1 MTETQLR
8 QQVVNQIKSWVGYNN
23 ADGSHKKIIDIY
35 NSHKPLARGYK
46 LRYTDAWCAGTVSAV
61 AIACGLTD
69 IMPTEVGVGEMIKL
83 YQRLGRWEEN
93 DAHVPRLG
101 DVIVYAWSDNGVGD
115 CTVGDSHV
123 GIVTDCDG
131 KTITATEGNMIVNG
145 VHLVGYRTIPV
156 NGRYIRGFGL
166 PDYAS
171 KATED
176 EVTEETVYIVKTGD
190 TLSAI
195 AAKYGTTYQALAA
208 YNSIVNPS
216 LIYAGQKIRIPKSGS
231 TKTAEAPETREGVVK
246 VELNILR
253 NGSKSNQVR
262 AMQILLIGR
271 GYSCGSMGADGDFG
285 QRTYDAVIKFQK
297 AMGIDVDGV
306 CGSQTWTFLLT
317 K

>member
-8 QQVVNQIKSWVGYNN
+8 RKVVNQIKSWVGYND

-46 LRYTDAWCAGTVSAV
+46 LQYTDAWCAGTVSAV
-61 AIACGLTD
+61 AIACALTD

-83 YQRLGRWEEN
+83 YQRLKRWEEN
-93 DAHVPRLG
+93 DAYVPKLG
-101 DVIVYAWSDNGVGD
+101 DIIMYAWRDNGVGD

-131 KTITATEGNMIVNG
+131 KTITAAEGNIVANG

-171 KATED
+171 KATEA
-176 EVTEETVYIVKTGD
+176 EPVTPAPT
-190 TLSAI
+190 
-195 AAKYGTTYQALAA
+195 
-208 YNSIVNPS
+208 P
-216 LIYAGQKIRIPKSGS
+216 
-231 TKTAEAPETREGVVK
+231 APEKKEVK
-246 VELNILR
+246 VNVELRMLKRGMSGND
-253 NGSKSNQVR
+253 VR
-262 AMQILLIGR
+262 AAMLLMKDKGYYPYTIPATDKLFGPKMEAGVRKMQAEHNLG
-271 GYSCGSMGADGDFG
+271 
-285 QRTYDAVIKFQK
+285 
-297 AMGIDVDGV
+297 VDGMI
-306 CGSQTWTFLLT
+306 GHNSWTYLL

>member
-8 QQVVNQIKSWVGYNN
+8 RKVVNQIKSWVGYND

-131 KTITATEGNMIVNG
+131 KTITATDGNMVVNG

-171 KATED
+171 KATE
-176 EVTEETVYIVKTGD
+176 EETETPAP
-190 TLSAI
+190 T
-195 AAKYGTTYQALAA
+195 
-208 YNSIVNPS
+208 P
-216 LIYAGQKIRIPKSGS
+216 
-231 TKTAEAPETREGVVK
+231 APEEPKKEDTITM
-246 VELNILR
+246 ELRMLKRGMSGND
-253 NGSKSNQVR
+253 VR
-262 AMQILLIGR
+262 AAMLLMKDKGYYPYTIPATDKLFGPKMEAGVRKMQAEHNLG
-271 GYSCGSMGADGDFG
+271 
-285 QRTYDAVIKFQK
+285 
-297 AMGIDVDGV
+297 VDGMI
-306 CGSQTWTFLLT
+306 GHNSWTYLL